1 MSITYYTKLTIIH
14 SAKDTALNLM
24 HVVCTAHLV
33 QLFIMH
39 RPCYLLV
46 NQRCSCEAKYVTRL
60 LVVLQIGQAGGT
72 RIAGQPRRKTFGNVL
87 IILAP
92 RCSERAR
99 QPFAKLRAGGEH
111 SVGATRRVDSVNL
124 PPENLATM
132 APSTLA
138 IAPLHL
144 QEHTCKS
151 TRAPC

>member
-1 MSITYYTKLTIIH
+1 MYCSSSPTVH
-14 SAKDTALNLM
+14 NASAIL
-24 HVVCTAHLV
+24 
-33 QLFIMH
+33 
-39 RPCYLLV
+39 YLHV

-138 IAPLHL
+138 IANLPLAVKKQTL
-144 QEHTCKS
+144 QPFS
-151 TRAPC
+151 WIY